1 MIKCTDTQLSTL
13 CLKGLKIYN
22 MNSLFTYTLRIA
34 DSSLILG
41 QRMSEWCSKGPTL
54 EEDIA
59 LSNISLDL
67 FGQANGFYEYA
78 SQLNGTKSADDL
90 AFLRNEREFF
100 NHQIVEIENGNFGDT
115 IVRNFLH
122 DTFNYLFYCDL
133 ANSKDETLA
142 ALAAKS
148 LKEVKYHLR
157 HSKNWLI
164 RLGDGTEESN
174 TIVQQALDNIW
185 QYTSELFEMDE
196 IDNELLNLGIGVNNT
211 ELKNEWNEIINN
223 TLEKAKLTRPDDSY
237 MATGGNKGMH
247 TEYLGLLLAEMQFL
261 QRAYPH
267 AKW

>member
-1 MIKCTDTQLSTL
+1 MS
-13 CLKGLKIYN
+13 
-22 MNSLFTYTLRIA
+22 SLFKYTLRIA

-67 FGQANGFYEYA
+67 FGQANGFYQYA
-78 SQLNGTKSADDL
+78 SQLDGKKSADDL
-90 AFLRNEREFF
+90 AFLRDEREFF
-100 NHQIVEIENGNFGDT
+100 NHQMVEIENGNFGDT

-122 DTFNYLFYCDL
+122 DSFNFLFYTHL
-133 ANSKDETLA
+133 SSSKDETLA

-174 TIVQQALDNIW
+174 TKMQEGLNNIW
-185 QYTSELFEMDE
+185 QFTDELFEMDK
-196 IDNELLNLGIGVNNT
+196 IDYELLKTGVGVNNT
-211 ELKNEWNEIINN
+211 ELKQKWNEIVNS
-223 TLEKAKLTRPDDSY
+223 TLQEAKLTRPDDGY
-237 MATGGNKGMH
+237 MATGGKEGMH
-247 TEYLGLLLAEMQFL
+247 TEYLGFILTEMQFL
-261 QRAYPH
+261 QRAYPD

>member
-1 MIKCTDTQLSTL
+1 MSTL
-13 CLKGLKIYN
+13 FI
-22 MNSLFTYTLRIA
+22 YTLRIA

-78 SQLNGTKSADDL
+78 SQLDGIRSADEL
-90 AFLRNEREFF
+90 AFRRNEREFF
-100 NHQIVEIENGNFGDT
+100 NHQMVEIENGHFGKT

-122 DTFNYLFYCDL
+122 DTFNFLFYTEL
-133 ANSKDETLA
+133 SNSKDETLA

-157 HSKNWLI
+157 HSTNWLI
-164 RLGDGTEESN
+164 RLGDGTEKSN
-174 TIVQQALDNIW
+174 EKVQEALNNIW
-185 QYTSELFEMDE
+185 QFTAELFEMDK
-196 IDNELLNLGIGVNNT
+196 IDNELLNSGIGVNNT
-211 ELKNEWNEIINN
+211 EMKNQWDEIVNN
-223 TLEKAKLTRPDDSY
+223 TLQKAKLDRPEDGY
-237 MATGGNKGMH
+237 MATGGKKGMH
-247 TEYLGLLLAEMQFL
+247 TEYLGFLLAEMQFL
-261 QRAYPH
+261 PRAYPD